1 MIRKTIKLLLCALA
15 LMTSAGVQADVQRQ
29 AVYEGDVLLWRCMQ
43 LNETGTYN
51 DYDGLVYHT
60 LHFRTIDTT
69 RVIEPDVVLCE
80 GDTLLWRCRQLWQAG
95 VYVDTILSKEFS
107 DLDSVYYQI
116 KVTKQIADT
125 VQQAIQISLGE
136 TLLWRCYQIPAVAE
150 GTFHYYDTVPGSP
163 CATYYHLTLTVGCP
177 ALIEPATEEITICK
191 GDTLLWYCDPIFEA
205 KAGGELYEYTE
216 KSKLFPAC
224 DSIIHRLKLTVT
236 EADTVQQ
243 AIQISLGE
251 TLLWRCY
258 QIPAVAEGVFHYYDT
273 VPGTPCAEYYH
284 LTLTVGCPA
293 LIEPATE
300 EITICKGDTLL
311 WYCDPIFEE
320 KAGGELYEYTEKS
333 KLFPACD
340 SIIHR
345 LKLTVTEADTVQQA
359 ANIYLSETLLWR
371 CYQIPAAA
379 EGTFHYYDTVP
390 GTPCAE
396 YYHLTLTVGC
406 PALIEP
412 ATEEITICK
421 GDTLLWYCDPIFEE
435 KAGGELYEYTEKSK
449 LFPTCDSVIHRLK
462 LTVTEADTVQNNA
475 EVYIGE
481 TLLWRCHQI
490 YAAAEG
496 TFHYYDTVPDVPCD
510 KYYHLTMHVGCM
522 EPTEYNDTIVYCGHD
537 TLLWRCEQLTKSGD
551 YEDVVKSKIAPQ
563 CDSIIYSL
571 HLIYHKDTVAAS
583 WDTIYVNK
591 KNLPYKWKSEDHYPG
606 EFAYWEP
613 FTLTD
618 YEKTHGL
625 TACDSLM
632 HRVRLIQRDTVE
644 GYTCNGDTLLWRC
657 IAADHTAVYGDTV
670 KATGVLSGEEIITEL
685 HYLDFTFNEAPKDS
699 VLNLI
704 VPDDH
709 YDWRTGT
716 LTENGTYR
724 DTVFVIPGDRESCID
739 SLFTL
744 NLKLEPAKDSVRYDT
759 ICAGDTLLWRCEQIY
774 TTDEYH
780 DNLLYP
786 SGNDSIRFTLHLKV
800 QEKTV
805 KDWDTIYVH
814 KDEFPY
820 NWKGVNC
827 PTPGEYELQEY
838 YKPLAYQAEDEHGCD
853 SLYSRVRLVLRDSTE
868 MTSCNGEAVLWRCI
882 TADHT
887 AVYGDTVKVIGAI
900 SGEETIS
907 ELYYLD
913 FTFFNAP
920 KDSVLTDTIS
930 SDDLPYIWRQT
941 TAEGV
946 RMPIE
951 LTETGIYY
959 DTTYYENNID
969 GCIDS
974 LFTLNLRVE
983 KVIDSVLYDTICR
996 GEVELWR
1003 CFQADTTGW
1012 YRDTLRYE
1020 KSGNDSIR
1028 FAFRLEVL
1036 KDSIAPLEQVIL
1048 CNGDSLLWY
1057 DQETEEMS
1065 VYLKTSGHYTCQTH
1079 YPKTQ
1084 YQIAKEIETGKPVNG
1099 CDSVFHEL
1107 LLIVRPMRDS
1117 LIKDTVCYDPESPV
1131 YKWKNWQGRD
1141 TTFAIPTKDVGNEWY
1156 TFTDTARYA
1165 GTTDCDSVRFTLKV
1179 YVRRIEGR
1187 EFLTKDSVCA
1197 EGGVVPTSYEW
1208 VIENDNNRV
1217 VPVVLTPEERTNK
1230 GKFIV
1235 SRRDTVRYTK
1245 TSKGYECDSA
1255 YYELNLY
1262 VFRPRLNPNDPT
1274 KLDTLTQ
1281 DTTVC
1286 YSDTYTWKESEGG
1299 NGETYSV
1306 ADADEFTQL
1315 IVRDRTWKYTGTECD
1330 SVTNRLRLKFYDAP
1344 KDTAVMRMRVC
1355 QGEPDVTVGSITIT
1369 TDESRTYLDSIFHP
1383 GTQCV
1388 KAYTLYDVTVLKPT
1402 QVDTT
1407 AVICAGEKF
1416 VWDRLPGKE
1425 LSDSGHYTASILY
1438 PEKCDSLIF
1447 DLHLKVIEL
1456 DSVTA
1461 DTAYICYGQKY
1472 TWKINGKSLTLD
1484 STGVYRDTV
1493 QSLGGCDSV
1502 YYTLVLEKQPAMLK
1516 QYDTLYICNGETSVV
1531 WPLNDSTITKEGLYY
1546 TTIRSRQGCDSIAGE
1561 VRVYKRTTKD
1571 SVEYATIYETETYL
1585 WRDGEE
1591 YSKEG
1596 TYYYEVY
1603 YKNSGCVDTL
1613 YTLHLK
1619 VEGIVEIVEDVR
1631 DRVCAGDSTT
1641 YGREITGHTE
1651 WSVTKR
1657 VKDERGALV
1666 DSVINFYIDVY
1677 DFDLPE
1683 GILDRV
1689 RVTCGMPILLSGA
1702 SDIIDDYIDNNE
1714 NYAPNAEQKWM
1725 ISENGGEWKDLDTTV
1740 ALDGKD
1746 TIVAIRCTVT
1756 SDCEP
1761 ARVVERTY
1769 PVSMTSYMWKYTLY
1783 DFLPVISK
1791 YNGTMLMVDADAVED
1806 KLGWK
1811 PKAEDVQWY
1820 KQDGN
1825 LDDWENPDPTD
1836 PRDIAMNKWGF
1847 YFTPEQATLKSCTYY
1862 ALIKYDKPME
1872 SGNVCGMLARTL
1884 TIEGNS
1890 PITLNPT
1897 AATTTQMISI
1907 GGDGPYIVK
1916 VIDMFNETIY
1926 ESPASG
1932 VNSFRAPSSSGTYIV
1947 QISDLGGRPLAYRT
1961 LIVY

>member
-1 MIRKTIKLLLCALA
+1 MIRKSIKSLLCALA
-15 LMTSAGVQADVQRQ
+15 IVISAGVRADVQRQ

-43 LNETGTYN
+43 LNEAGTYN
-51 DYDGLVYHT
+51 DYDGLAYHT

-69 RVIEPDVVLCE
+69 RVIEPAVVLCE
-80 GDTLLWRCRQLWQAG
+80 GDTLLWRCRQLWQEG
-95 VYVDTILSKEFS
+95 VYVDTVTSMEFPE
-107 DLDSVYYQI
+107 LDSVYYQI
-116 KVTKQIADT
+116 TVTKQVADT

-136 TLLWRCYQIPAVAE
+136 TLLWRCYQISAVKE
-150 GTFHYYDTVPGSP
+150 GTFHYYDAVPGSP
-163 CATYYHLTLTVGCP
+163 CATYYHLTLTVGC
-177 ALIEPATEEITICK
+177 AKLIEPAAEEITICK
-191 GDTLLWYCDPIFEA
+191 GDTLLWYCEPVFEE

-243 AIQISLGE
+243 AAQIYLGE
-251 TLLWRCY
+251 TLLWRCQ
-258 QIPAVAEGVFHYYDT
+258 QIPAVKEGVFHYYDT
-273 VPGTPCAEYYH
+273 VPGAPCATYYH
-284 LTLTVGCPA
+284 LTLTVGCSAP
-293 LIEPATE
+293 IEPEAE

-345 LKLTVTEADTVQQA
+345 LKLTVTEADTIQNEA
-359 ANIYLSETLLWR
+359 
-371 CYQIPAAA
+371 
-379 EGTFHYYDTVP
+379 
-390 GTPCAE
+390 
-396 YYHLTLTVGC
+396 
-406 PALIEP
+406 
-412 ATEEITICK
+412 
-421 GDTLLWYCDPIFEE
+421 
-435 KAGGELYEYTEKSK
+435 
-449 LFPTCDSVIHRLK
+449 SVY
-462 LTVTEADTVQNNA
+462 V
-475 EVYIGE
+475 GE
-481 TLLWRCHQI
+481 TLLWRCQQI
-490 YAAAEG
+490 PAVKEG
-496 TFHYYDTVPDVPCD
+496 DFHYYDVEPAVPCN
-510 KYYHLTMHVGCM
+510 KYYHLTLHVGCM

-537 TLLWRCEQLTKSGD
+537 TLLWRCEQLTQSGD
-551 YEDVVKSKIAPQ
+551 YGDTIWSKIAPQ
-563 CDSIIYSL
+563 CDSVIYSL

-583 WDTIYVNK
+583 WDTIYVHADAF
-591 KNLPYKWKSEDHYPG
+591 PYSLNNGAVSCPTPDEY
-606 EFAYWEP
+606 AYWEP

-618 YEKTHGL
+618 YEKAHGL

-657 IAADHTAVYGDTV
+657 QQAYETKVYYEPEI
-670 KATGVLSGEEIITEL
+670 GVGQISGEEYTMKQF
-685 HYLDFTFNEAPKDS
+685 YLDFTFNEAPKDS
-699 VLNLI
+699 VLDKI

-724 DTVFVIPGDRESCID
+724 DTVFVVPGDRENCID

-759 ICAGDTLLWRCEQIY
+759 ICAGDTLLWRCQQIY
-774 TTDEYH
+774 KTDEYH
-780 DNLLYP
+780 DTLFYP
-786 SGNDSIRFTLHLKV
+786 SDNDSIRFTLHLKV

-814 KDEFPY
+814 EEDFPY

-827 PTPGEYELQEY
+827 PTPGEYEIQEY

-853 SLYSRVRLVLRDSTE
+853 SVYSRVRLVLRDSTE
-868 MTSCNGEAVLWRCI
+868 MTSCNGEVILWRCI

-887 AVYGDTVKVIGAI
+887 AVYGDTVKAVGAI
-900 SGEETIS
+900 SGEETIT

-913 FTFFNAP
+913 FHFFDAP
-920 KDSVLTDTIS
+920 KDSVKTDTIS

-941 TAEGV
+941 TEEGV
-946 RMPIE
+946 RLPIE

-983 KVIDSVLYDTICR
+983 KVIDSVRYDTICR

-1028 FAFRLEVL
+1028 FALWLEVL
-1036 KDSIAPLEQVIL
+1036 KDSIAPLEEVIL

-1117 LIKDTVCYDPESPV
+1117 LIQDTVCYDPESPL

-1141 TTFAIPTKDVGNEWY
+1141 TAFAIPTTDKNNETY

-1187 EFLTKDSVCA
+1187 EFLTKDSLCA
-1197 EGGVVPTSYEW
+1197 EGGVVPTDYEW
-1208 VIENDNNRV
+1208 VIEKDNNRV
-1217 VPVVLTPEERTNK
+1217 VPVVLTAEERTRT
-1230 GKFIV
+1230 GKFII
-1235 SRRDTVRYTK
+1235 SRADTVRYTK

-1262 VFRPRLNPNDPT
+1262 VFRPRLDPNDPT

-1281 DTTVC
+1281 DTTIC

-1306 ADADEFTQL
+1306 ADVDEFTHL
-1315 IVRDRTWKYTGTECD
+1315 LVRDKTWKYTGTQCD
-1330 SVTNRLRLKFYDAP
+1330 SVTNRLRLKFYEAP
-1344 KDTAVMRMRVC
+1344 SDTTVTKMRLC
-1355 QGEPDVTVGSITIT
+1355 QGEPDVTIGSITIT
-1369 TDESRTYLDSIFHP
+1369 SDESRTYLDSTFHT

-1388 KAYTLYDVTVLKPT
+1388 KSYTLYDVTVLKPT

-1425 LSDSGHYTASILY
+1425 LSDSGHYTASVLY

-1456 DSVTA
+1456 DSATA
-1461 DTAYICYGQKY
+1461 DTAYICNGEKY
-1472 TWKINGKSLTLD
+1472 TWNINGKSLTFD
-1484 STGVYRDTV
+1484 ATGIYRDTV

-1502 YYTLVLEKQPAMLK
+1502 YYTLVLEKQPAMIK

-1561 VRVYKRTTKD
+1561 ARVYKLTTTK
-1571 SVEYATIYETETYL
+1571 VEEDAIIYDTETYI

-1591 YSKEG
+1591 YSKPG

-1603 YKNSGCVDTL
+1603 YKNSGCVDTM
-1613 YTLHLK
+1613 YTLHLDVK
-1619 VEGIVEIVEDVR
+1619 DIETIVVNVN
-1631 DRVCAGDSTT
+1631 DRVCAGDSA

-1651 WSVTKR
+1651 WTVTKR
-1657 VKDERGALV
+1657 AKDERGALV
-1666 DSVINFYIDVY
+1666 DSVTNYTIDIY

-1689 RVTCGMPILLSGA
+1689 RVTCGMPVLLSGA

-1714 NYAPNAEQKWM
+1714 NYAPNAEQKWT

-1746 TIVAIRCTVT
+1746 TVVTIRCTVT

-1761 ARVVERTY
+1761 ARVAERTY
-1769 PVSMTSYMWKYTLY
+1769 PVSLTSYMWKYELY

-1820 KQDGN
+1820 KQEGN

-1836 PRDIAMNKWGF
+1836 PKDVAMNKWGF
-1847 YFTPEQATLKSCTYY
+1847 YFTPEQATVKSCTYY

-1897 AATTTQMISI
+1897 AATATQTITI

-1916 VIDMFNETIY
+1916 VVDMFNETIY

-1947 QISDLGGRPLAYRT
+1947 QVSVLAGRPLAYRT